1 MSDEDRIDPSRV
13 ALAWGFEIARGDLD
27 PDAMVVVDGLTPT
40 EQRLVRELVMLE
52 LDVNVTARQA
62 IAAEYAPALLYLRSV
77 AGPTVDHAV
86 AVASLTPTQELIYS
100 ALLPSPPQGPGVG
113 A

>member
-1 MSDEDRIDPSRV
+1 MSGEDGIDASRV

-27 PDAMVVVDGLTPT
+27 PDAVVVVDGLTLA

-52 LDVNVTARQA
+52 LDVNVAARQA

-77 AGPTVDHAV
+77 AGPCEDHAE

-100 ALLPSPPQGPGVG
+100 ALLPSPPPGPGVG
-113 A
+113 E

>member
-1 MSDEDRIDPSRV
+1 MSGEDRIDASRV

-27 PDAMVVVDGLTPT
+27 PDARVVVDGLTPA
-40 EQRLVRELVMLE
+40 EERLVRELVMLE
-52 LDVNVTARQA
+52 LDVNVAARQA

-77 AGPTVDHAV
+77 AGPGVDHAA
-86 AVASLTPTQELIYS
+86 AVASLTPTQELVYS
-100 ALLPSPPQGPGVG
+100 ALLPSPWGAPGVG